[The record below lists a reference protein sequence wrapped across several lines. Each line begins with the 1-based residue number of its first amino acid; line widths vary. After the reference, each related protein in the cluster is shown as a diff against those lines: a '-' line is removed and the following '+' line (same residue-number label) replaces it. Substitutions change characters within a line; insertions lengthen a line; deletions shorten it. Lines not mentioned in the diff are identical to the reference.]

1 MVKADEQGPDGDLD
15 HRDLDEEEVGGD
27 AAQPHNKTGAAEL
40 EDEASLHEVVAQ
52 VANPEGQTG
61 AEQEEQQAGK
71 YEGYVSGCG
80 GCARHFNVLLH
91 G

>member
-1 MVKADEQGPDGDLD
+1 MVEADEQGPDGDLD
-15 HRDLDEEEVGGD
+15 HGDLDEEEVGGD

-52 VANPEGQTG
+52 VANREGQTG

-80 GCARHFNVLLH
+80 GCARHFNVLLR